1 MPMSW
6 IDVTGYAAALAV
18 LGAFCMTGIIP
29 LRVLAIVSNILF
41 AAYGFL
47 ADLYPVF
54 LLHMVLLPINLGKLA
69 HLWQGERATRD
80 AEVLRETPIILRGA
94 SPRKGLRS
102 PYSFCDRSH
111 TRFRRP
117 RVRISVTASEGH
129 HIIKSSLTCD
139 RTEKDRRTRP
149 TDARSGPRVNSS

>member
-6 IDVTGYAAALAV
+6 IDVTGYTAALAV

-41 AAYGFL
+41 AAYGIL
-47 ADLYPVF
+47 AHLYPVF

-69 HLWQGERATRD
+69 RLLQGERATRD
-80 AEVLRETPIILRGA
+80 AEVRRETPIILRRVDGALAEGIVDLAFREDNSGPATPIA

-102 PYSFCDRSH
+102 PYSFSSFINGCADPSP
-111 TRFRRP
+111 TA
-117 RVRISVTASEGH
+117 ASEGANH
-129 HIIKSSLTCD
+129 
-139 RTEKDRRTRP
+139 
-149 TDARSGPRVNSS
+149 G

>member
-41 AAYGFL
+41 AAYGIL
-47 ADLYPVF
+47 AHIYPVF

-69 HLWQGERATRD
+69 RLSQGELATRD
-80 AEVLRETPIILRGA
+80 AGVLRETPIILRRVHGTLAEGIVDLAFREDNSGLATPIA

-102 PYSFCDRSH
+102 AAPFLLNILR
-111 TRFRRP
+111 
-117 RVRISVTASEGH
+117 G
-129 HIIKSSLTCD
+129 
-139 RTEKDRRTRP
+139 
-149 TDARSGPRVNSS
+149 